1 MRPFQ
6 TLADSNAALAD
17 SSGHLLVP
25 GEVSAI
31 VSLLTTIALPT
42 LGNLHHSIPLYIRI
56 PTHHVPTLSDH
67 WLQGYPFLCT

>member
-6 TLADSNAALAD
+6 TLVDSNEALRD

-31 VSLLTTIALPT
+31 VSLLTTIALRT
-42 LGNLHHSIPLYIRI
+42 LGNLHHSIPLYMRI
-56 PTHHVPTLSDH
+56 PAHHVLTLSDH